1 MAKPGKN
8 TYLPDRFDDVAPAD
22 TRYVGTHRRERSSLS
37 MFAPIGIGLGSVVV
51 LVLAGL
57 WFVDRSDDYLELD
70 PSELPV
76 VQGEAP
82 AEEAAPEAVELDPE
96 VADPNDPVLDPSQI
110 DLTGLSLTIL
120 NGTDKQG
127 MAARA
132 AERLTTVGWPEPT
145 ATNADSTSVA
155 QSSVAYIDDADRG
168 IALGIAEIL
177 GISADQ
183 VVQTSAYPGAR
194 VTVVLGAD
202 YVDTQST

>member
-8 TYLPDRFDDVAPAD
+8 TYLPDRFDDVATAD
-22 TRYVGTHRRERSSLS
+22 SRYVGTHRRERSSLS

-70 PSELPV
+70 PSQFPV
-76 VQGEAP
+76 VQGEGP
-82 AEEAAPEAVELDPE
+82 AGEAAPEAVELDPE

-110 DLTGLSLTIL
+110 DITGLSLTIL

-132 AERLTTVGWPEPT
+132 ADRLTTVGWPEPT
-145 ATNADSTSVA
+145 ATNAESTNVA
-155 QSSVAYIDDADRG
+155 QSTVAYVDDADRG
-168 IALGIAEIL
+168 IALGIAELL
-177 GISADQ
+177 GVGADQ

>member
-1 MAKPGKN
+1 
-8 TYLPDRFDDVAPAD
+8 
-22 TRYVGTHRRERSSLS
+22 
-37 MFAPIGIGLGSVVV
+37 
-51 LVLAGL
+51 
-57 WFVDRSDDYLELD
+57 
-70 PSELPV
+70 
-76 VQGEAP
+76 
-82 AEEAAPEAVELDPE
+82 
-96 VADPNDPVLDPSQI
+96 
-110 DLTGLSLTIL
+110 
-120 NGTDKQG
+120 

>member
-8 TYLPDRFDDVAPAD
+8 TYLPDRFDDVAAAD
-22 TRYVGTHRRERSSLS
+22 SRYVGTHRRERSSLS

-76 VQGEAP
+76 VQGEGP
-82 AEEAAPEAVELDPE
+82 VEETAPEAVELEPE

-110 DLTGLSLTIL
+110 DITGLSLTIL

-132 AERLTTVGWPEPT
+132 ADRLTTVGWPEPT
-145 ATNADSTSVA
+145 ATNAESTDVA
-155 QSSVAYIDDADRG
+155 QSTVAYVDDADRG
-168 IALGIAEIL
+168 IALGIAELL
-177 GISADQ
+177 GVGADQ

>member
-1 MAKPGKN
+1 LAKPGKN
-8 TYLPDRFDDVAPAD
+8 TYLPDRFDDVALAD
-22 TRYVGTHRRERSSLS
+22 SRYVGTHRRERSTLS

-70 PSELPV
+70 ASELPV

-82 AEEAAPEAVELDPE
+82 AEETAPEPVELDPE
-96 VADPNDPVLDPSQI
+96 VADPNDPVLDPTQI

-132 AERLTTVGWPEPT
+132 AERLKTVGWPEPT
-145 ATNADSTSVA
+145 ATNADSTDVA
-155 QSSVAYIDDADRG
+155 ESTVAYVDDSDRG
-168 IALGIAEIL
+168 IALGIAQLL
-177 GISADQ
+177 GIDSDQ

-194 VTVVLGAD
+194 VTVVLGAN

>member
-8 TYLPDRFDDVAPAD
+8 TYLPDRFDDVPPAD

-82 AEEAAPEAVELDPE
+82 PDEPAPETVELNPE
-96 VADPNDPVLDPSQI
+96 VADPNDPVLDPTQI

-120 NGTDKQG
+120 NGTDTQG

-132 AERLTTVGWPEPT
+132 AERLTAVGWPEPT
-145 ATNADSTSVA
+145 ATNADSTDVA
-155 QSSVAYIDDADRG
+155 ESTVAYIDEADRG
-168 IALGIAEIL
+168 IALGIAQLL
-177 GISADQ
+177 GIDSDQ

-194 VTVVLGAD
+194 VTVVLGAN

>member
-1 MAKPGKN
+1 
-8 TYLPDRFDDVAPAD
+8 
-22 TRYVGTHRRERSSLS
+22 
-37 MFAPIGIGLGSVVV
+37 
-51 LVLAGL
+51 
-57 WFVDRSDDYLELD
+57 
-70 PSELPV
+70 V

-82 AEEAAPEAVELDPE
+82 AEEAAPEAVELEPE

-177 GISADQ
+177 GVSADQ

>member
-8 TYLPDRFDDVAPAD
+8 TYLPDRFDDVPPAD
-22 TRYVGTHRRERSSLS
+22 SRYVGTHRRQRSSLS
-37 MFAPIGIGLGSVVV
+37 MFAPIGIGVGSVVV

-70 PSELPV
+70 PSEVPV
-76 VQGEAP
+76 IEGEAP
-82 AEEAAPEAVELDPE
+82 AGDAAPEGVELEPE

-110 DLTGLSLTIL
+110 DITGLSLTIL

-132 AERLTTVGWPEPT
+132 AERLTIVGWPEPT
-145 ATNADSTSVA
+145 ATNAESTDVA
-155 QSSVAYIDDADRG
+155 QSTVAYLVEADRG
-168 IALGIAEIL
+168 IALGIAAIL
-177 GISADQ
+177 GIGADQ
-183 VVQTSAYPGAR
+183 VVQTGAYPGAR

>member
-8 TYLPDRFDDVAPAD
+8 TYLPDRYDEVAPAD

-70 PSELPV
+70 PSEVPV
-76 VQGEAP
+76 IQGEAP
-82 AEEAAPEAVELDPE
+82 AEPADPESVDIEPE
-96 VADPNDPVLDPSQI
+96 VADPNDPILDPSQI
-110 DLTGLSLTIL
+110 DTSGLSLTIL

-145 ATNADSTSVA
+145 ATNADSTDVA
-155 QSSVAYIDDADRG
+155 QSTVAYLDEADRG
-168 IALGIAEIL
+168 VALGIAQLL
-177 GISADQ
+177 GIDSSQ

>member
-82 AEEAAPEAVELDPE
+82 PEEAAPEAVELDPE

-177 GISADQ
+177 GVSADQ